1 MSMYR
6 ITEFQQ
12 NCQKNKQKKPPKTEL
27 KLVKAEIE

>member
-1 MSMYR
+1 MYR

-12 NCQKNKQKKPPKTEL
+12 NCQKKKKKPKKTEL

>member
-1 MSMYR
+1 MYR

-12 NCQKNKQKKPPKTEL
+12 NCQKIKIKQQKTEL